1 MSTQELRIQGHR
13 VKVVRSAR
21 RRKTIS
27 ANWEDGLIRL
37 QIPATLSKDEELRW
51 AERMVTKLHR
61 RSGATDFGQ
70 EQLENL
76 AAELNERYFDG
87 AATPSEVV
95 FSSRQNTLWGSC
107 SRRSRKIR
115 LNQDLARMPQ
125 WVLEGVLVH
134 ELAHLLE
141 PNHGPRF
148 KALEARYER
157 IKEVHAFL
165 AGVSHIKSGPGG
177 ANANDVPGTL
187 DDDGAE
193 LED

>member
-1 MSTQELRIQGHR
+1 MTTEELRINGHR

-27 ANWEDGLIRL
+27 ANWENGVIRL
-37 QIPATLSKDEELRW
+37 QIPATLTDQEERHW
-51 AERMVTKLHR
+51 AERMVAKLHR
-61 RSGATDFGQ
+61 RSGALSFGTG
-70 EQLENL
+70 QLEEL
-76 AAELNERYFDG
+76 AEELNLRYFQG
-87 AATPSEVV
+87 QATPSEVV
-95 FSSRQNTLWGSC
+95 FSHRQNTLWGSC

-115 LNQDLARMPQ
+115 LNPDLARMPR

-148 KALEARYER
+148 KALEARFER
-157 IKEVHAFL
+157 IREVHAFL

-177 ANANDVPGTL
+177 ENGMAAPGSL
-187 DDDGAE
+187 DDE
-193 LED
+193 EDLTD

>member
-1 MSTQELRIQGHR
+1 MTSQELRINGHR

-27 ANWEDGLIRL
+27 ANWENGIIRL
-37 QIPATLSKDEELRW
+37 QIPATLTDQEERHW

-61 RSGATDFGQ
+61 RSGALSFGN
-70 EQLENL
+70 EQLEEL
-76 AAELNERYFDG
+76 AEDLNQRYFHG
-87 AATPSEVV
+87 KATPSEVK
-95 FSSRQNTLWGSC
+95 FSQRQNTLWGSC
-107 SRRSRKIR
+107 SRLSRKIR
-115 LNQDLARMPQ
+115 LNPDLARMPR
-125 WVLEGVLVH
+125 WVLKGVLVH

-165 AGVSHIKSGPGG
+165 AGVSHIKGGPGG
-177 ANANDVPGTL
+177 EHNTQPGL
-187 DDDGAE
+187 DDEAD